1 MVFYQKK
8 EKKMLKIN
16 NNISVIV
23 TLILSLVLVYL
34 SYFGKT
40 SEAYLFPKII
50 SLSMLILSSSSLVL
64 FFLKQDNFLKIIDVK
79 KLYPY
84 LISIILFVLF
94 SEKVGFYFLATLLFI
109 SNCFI
114 YSKKKNLRTS
124 IEIFITTTLFI
135 SLVYFLFSVLLKVQ
149 VPRFFINIF

>member
-50 SLSMLILSSSSLVL
+50 SLSMLILSSLSLVL

-114 YSKKKNLRTS
+114 YSKKK
-124 IEIFITTTLFI
+124 I
-135 SLVYFLFSVLLKVQ
+135 
-149 VPRFFINIF
+149 

>member
-1 MVFYQKK
+1 MKYNSLQFKSFTQASKS
-8 EKKMLKIN
+8 IN
-16 NNISVIV
+16 KN
-23 TLILSLVLVYL
+23 L

-50 SLSMLILSSSSLVL
+50 SLSMLILSSLSLVL

-114 YSKKKNLRTS
+114 YYKKKNLRTS